1 MPLDLTKINKE
12 KIPAITTTEGPLL
25 VIAGPG
31 TGKTYTLVNRI
42 LYLIM
47 DKGVTPDQMLVVTFT
62 EKAAKE
68 LVSRVSD
75 ALINEGVDA
84 NLSDMKIGTIH
95 SVFGN
100 IMTDYIDSTDL
111 QKNYIMLDEYM
122 QKDLIRRNLKDFEGL
137 PNYHALDKLLW
148 KYSSGYYKPT
158 KKIVNEIE
166 NLVNGCRE
174 EIVSVNDLKMDARK
188 EVLAVAEILEK
199 YDSIL
204 KEHNAIDFSG
214 ILVKMYKLLSEHPEV
229 CREVSE
235 KYRYIMVDEYQDTNY
250 IQDQTLKLI
259 AGSAQNICVVGDDD
273 QSLYRFRG
281 ATVNNILS
289 FPDRYKRTD
298 GKDGV
303 VKLLTNFRSSSDII
317 DFYNHWMDDTAGG
330 GAEGFIEWKKARFK
344 KTIKPEK
351 PDNTK
356 AVFKLKA
363 PTLDEWYK
371 SIYNMIYD
379 LKDSKKIEDYNQI
392 AFLVQVPQPISLTD
406 RYTGLIKY
414 LEDRGI
420 NTYAPRFGLFYDRQ
434 EIKEII
440 GCLLATYPPFM
451 TELETD
457 TTYGID
463 ELRSYYKSCLDA
475 GKIAINANKEL
486 ATWVDDKRRELA
498 NLSASAGYAF
508 TDMVYELLRFEP
520 FSEYVKA
527 KGSASVGSVLCE
539 RAARNIAILIDL
551 ISYYETTNNLID
563 GFDPAYYKKNIY
575 NFFRYYIY
583 DRKQDRTD
591 EYDDDCDYAPKGC
604 VSFMTIHQSKG
615 LEFPIVIAGCDGK
628 PFGGDN
634 KLIKDYIRPDYYH
647 SIQVEEPDKMIY
659 NDFWRAFYTAF
670 SRAETMLVLTL
681 YDGCMP
687 LPPYPFY
694 FKNVFDAL
702 PDYELAATKG
712 MTFRQVKKSTLKNT
726 YSFTSHLG
734 VYETC
739 PRQYYFFRKLGFSP
753 CRTVN
758 TLFGTLVHETIED
771 VNKAAIAGR
780 IGDITEAN
788 VELWLNNNYNTL
800 MNAEHYHMSSR
811 DKDEAKR
818 QVMGYVAYAG
828 QDWSLIK
835 ETEVEVKDI
844 RKEFILLGKVD
855 LVQGVGNTYELVD
868 FKTGDKPG
876 PNDKSE
882 LLKHYKEQLIT
893 YSHLVSQRTGK
904 VISKA
909 HLYYTKVTTGD
920 PRITIDVTQKGID
933 MTMKRFED
941 IVKKIEKDDFSGY
954 ACEKKTC
961 HNCDLRHFCQTDP
974 KSPVYK
980 P

>member
-1 MPLDLTKINKE
+1 MAFDLTKINKE
-12 KIPAITTTEGPLL
+12 KRPAVTTTEGPLL

-47 DKGVTPDQMLVVTFT
+47 DKGVSPDQMLIVTFT
-62 EKAAKE
+62 EKAASE

-75 ALINEGVDA
+75 SLINAGVDA
-84 NLSDMKIGTIH
+84 NLSDMKIGTFH
-95 SVFGN
+95 AVFGN
-100 IMTDYIDSTDL
+100 IMTDYIDYTDL
-111 QKNYIMLDEYM
+111 QKNYVMLDDYM
-122 QKDLIRRNLKDFEGL
+122 QKDLIRKNIKEFQDLEHF
-137 PNYHALDKLLW
+137 HSLDKLLW
-148 KYSSGYYKPT
+148 KNRGGYFKQT
-158 KKIVNEIE
+158 RQIVNEIAK
-166 NLVNGCRE
+166 LVNGCRE
-174 EIVSVNDLKMDARK
+174 EIVSVDDLKTDARG

-204 KEHNAIDFSG
+204 KECNAMDFSG
-214 ILVKMYKLLSEHPEV
+214 ILVKMYNLLMDNPGV

-259 AGSAQNICVVGDDD
+259 AGTTRNLCVVGDDD
-273 QSLYRFRG
+273 QSMYRFRG

-289 FPDRYKRTD
+289 FPDRYKRSD
-298 GKDGV
+298 KKDGV
-303 VKLLTNFRSSSDII
+303 VNLLTNFRSSSDII
-317 DFYNHWMDDTAGG
+317 DFYNHWMDDAKGG
-330 GAEGFIEWKKARFK
+330 GAEGFLEWKKARFK

-356 AVFKLKA
+356 AVFKLTA
-363 PTLDEWYK
+363 PTMQEWYE
-371 SIYNMIYD
+371 SIYKMIYD
-379 LKDSKKIEDYNQI
+379 LKDSGKITDYNQI
-392 AFLVQVPQPISLTD
+392 AFLVQVPRPYNCID
-406 RYTGLIKY
+406 RYTGLIRY
-414 LEDRGI
+414 LEDHGVD
-420 NTYAPRFGLFYDRQ
+420 TYAPRFGLFYERQ
-434 EIKEII
+434 EIEEVV
-440 GCLLATYPPFM
+440 GCLLKSYPSFM
-451 TELETD
+451 TELEKD
-457 TTYGID
+457 KTYGID
-463 ELRSYYKSCLDA
+463 ELKTYYKECLKA
-475 GKIAINANKEL
+475 AEAVITANKDL
-486 ATWVDDKRRELA
+486 ADWVENKKTELA
-498 NLSASAGYAF
+498 NLSVNAGYAF
-508 TDMVYELLRFEP
+508 TDMVYELLQFEP

-527 KGSASVGSVLCE
+527 KGSASVGSILRE
-539 RAARNIAILIDL
+539 RAARNMAILIDM
-551 ISYYETTNNLID
+551 ISYYETTNNMID

-575 NFFRYYIY
+575 NFFRYYLF
-583 DRKQDRTD
+583 DRKQDGTF
-591 EYDDDCDYAPKGC
+591 EYDDESDYAPKGC

-615 LEFPIVIAGCDGK
+615 LEFPIVIVGCDGN

-634 KLIKDYIRPDYYH
+634 ELIRDYIRPDYYH

-659 NDFWRAFYTAF
+659 NDFWRAYYTAF

-681 YDGCMP
+681 YDGCRP

-694 FKNVFDAL
+694 FKNVFDDL
-702 PDYELAATKG
+702 PDYNLSVTNG
-712 MTFRQVKKSTLKNT
+712 MTFGQIKKSTLKNT

-753 CRTVN
+753 CRAVN

-800 MNAEHYHMSSR
+800 MNAEHYHMSRR

-818 QVMGYVAYAG
+818 QVMGYVVYAG

-835 ETEVEVKDI
+835 ETEVEVRDI

-855 LVQGVGNTYELVD
+855 LVQGVGDTYELVD

-904 VISKA
+904 VISRA
-909 HLYYTKVTTGD
+909 HLYYTKVTSGD
-920 PRITIDVTQKGID
+920 PRITIDVT
-933 MTMKRFED
+933 
-941 IVKKIEKDDFSGY
+941 IVEKIEKDDFSGY